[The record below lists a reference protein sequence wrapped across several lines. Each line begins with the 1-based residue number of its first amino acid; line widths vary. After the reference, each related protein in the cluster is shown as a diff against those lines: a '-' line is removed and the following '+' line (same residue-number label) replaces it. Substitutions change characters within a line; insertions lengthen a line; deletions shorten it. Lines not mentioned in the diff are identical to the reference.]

1 METMKTALFG
11 TGGLLRVRGI
21 VTIAAV
27 FITLF
32 MWADSQVV
40 TDIQLGIVTGWTGFY
55 FGTRAGESTP
65 TS

>member
-1 METMKTALFG
+1 METIKAALFG

-55 FGTRAGESTP
+55 FGTRAGESSP
-65 TS
+65 S